1 MTESACALW
10 EGGGPSAEHGAVSK
24 RAKHFSMVF
33 LAQTACV
40 AVGLW
45 MENQY
50 VKSSVRKAAEEQVWS
65 DIEATVDHLQA
76 DLASVKLE
84 SPPTSM
90 ASSDGFRARLA
101 GKRGFRVGAMIVDR
115 DWCVVVAGYCPDQ
128 AAPAQLEAGQSIAW
142 TPSREPTAE
151 TPATLRGIID
161 LPEGAHLAGA
171 RPLLG
176 FKGFVVAY
184 RPIAEIERASAALV
198 STLPALSGITL
209 LWICA
214 SLTIVMYLV
223 LTRFYEEVKR
233 ERKQTATE
241 TLRRT
246 QNLVRTRDA
255 VVFGLAKLADSRDPE
270 TGDHLE
276 RISMYSTMLA
286 SALKNHPRFRAEV
299 TPAFVRLIGIS
310 SVLHDIGKVGV
321 EDEILRKA
329 EELTP
334 EERIRMETHPTI
346 GGNCL
351 REIEQRLGSSN
362 FLEMAREI
370 ALAHHERWDGTGY
383 PERLSGEAIPLAA
396 RIVAI
401 VDVYDALSSK
411 RVYKPALPHDE
422 CLAIIRSQAGKH
434 FDPDLVEV
442 WLSLESRFREVADK
456 YANVSAT
463 TAEPSPEE
471 TNAEPDDEL
480 PRKLLVSAVL
490 AGQR

>member
-1 MTESACALW
+1 M
-10 EGGGPSAEHGAVSK
+10 SK
-24 RAKHFSMVF
+24 RVKHFSMVF
-33 LAQTACV
+33 LAQAACV

-45 MENQY
+45 MESQY
-50 VKSSVRKAAEEQVWS
+50 VKSSVRKAAEEEAWS
-65 DIEATVDHLQA
+65 DIEATVDYLQVELGHLSIESSLSDSAALDRVRAKLTAKQA
-76 DLASVKLE
+76 
-84 SPPTSM
+84 
-90 ASSDGFRARLA
+90 FR
-101 GKRGFRVGAMIVDR
+101 GGAMIVDR
-115 DWCVVVAGYCPDQ
+115 DWRVVVTGYCPEQ
-128 AAPAQLEAGQSIAW
+128 ASPTQLETGQSITW
-142 TPSREPTAE
+142 TGSGEPADE
-151 TPATLRGIID
+151 APATLRGIIG
-161 LPEGAHLAGA
+161 LPDGSHLAGA
-171 RPLLG
+171 RPLVG
-176 FKGFVVAY
+176 FGGFVVAY

-223 LTRFYEEVKR
+223 LTRFYEEVERK
-233 ERKQTATE
+233 RKQTATE

-276 RISMYSTMLA
+276 RISIYSTMLA
-286 SALKNHPRFRAEV
+286 SALKSHPKFRAEV
-299 TPAFVRLIGIS
+299 TSAFVRLIGIS
-310 SVLHDIGKVGV
+310 SVLHDIGKVGI

-334 EERIRMETHPTI
+334 EERTRMETHSTI
-346 GGNCL
+346 GGECL

-362 FLEMAREI
+362 FLQMAREI

-383 PERLSGEAIPLAA
+383 PDRLSGEAIPLAA

-422 CLAIIRSQAGKH
+422 CLPIIRSQAGKH

-442 WLSLESRFREVADK
+442 WLSLESRYREVAKK

-463 TAEPSPEE
+463 TVEPSPQE
-471 TNAEPDDEL
+471 TNAEPDDER
-480 PRKLLVSAVL
+480 PRRLLVSAVL